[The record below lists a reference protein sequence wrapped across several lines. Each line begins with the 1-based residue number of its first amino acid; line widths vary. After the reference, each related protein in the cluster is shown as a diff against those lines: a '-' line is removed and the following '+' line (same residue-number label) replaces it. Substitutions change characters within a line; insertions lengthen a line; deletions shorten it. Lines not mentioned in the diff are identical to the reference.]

1 MPGFPKFTKEVFGL
15 DKIDGGAFIKT
26 DYSYFSKMNN
36 LYLLKG
42 KIFNEICFASI
53 ISSFNLKILNSYSLK
68 TINQLGYYHYQ

>member
-1 MPGFPKFTKEVFGL
+1 MIPGFPKFTKEIYGL

-42 KIFNEICFASI
+42 IKSI
-53 ISSFNLKILNSYSLK
+53 KNLNFFVFKY
-68 TINQLGYYHYQ
+68 